1 MECGQKLAREE
12 ERERQRNGGID
23 FCTSA
28 HVCLETSFFF
38 PLHSVQIFKL
48 EILSDDIKKEMFKC
62 YAVYSDTDYTFT
74 SLILL

>member
-1 MECGQKLAREE
+1 MWSKISKRRRKRETKKW
-12 ERERQRNGGID
+12 RNRLL
-23 FCTSA
+23 
-28 HVCLETSFFF
+28 HVCTCLLGNILFF